1 MPDLDR
7 RRAAIVGIV
16 VLAVVA
22 MAVWQWRGSDQAP
35 APAERALPVQPAGGS
50 ARAEVTVHVAGAVRR
65 PGVYRLRAGT
75 RVDDAVRRAGGA
87 TRRADLSAVNLAA
100 ALEDG
105 RQVLVPRREPVA
117 VTGGANGATGPP
129 AKVNL
134 NTAGEEELDGLV
146 GVGPATAQKILG
158 YREQHGS
165 FGSVEELGDVPGI
178 GERRLEALRELVTV

>member
-7 RRAAIVGIV
+7 RRAVIAGV
-16 VLAVVA
+16 VVVA
-22 MAVWQWRGSDQAP
+22 ILVLGAWQMRGRGEAAAP
-35 APAERALPVQPAGGS
+35 AQPALPVQSDGAASRAG
-50 ARAEVTVHVAGAVRR
+50 VVVHVAGAVRR
-65 PGVYRLRAGT
+65 PGVYRLRTGA

-100 ALEDG
+100 LVEDG
-105 RQVLVPRREPVA
+105 RQVLVPRRVPA
-117 VTGGANGATGPP
+117 ASAGQAAAAP

-134 NTAGEEELDGLV
+134 NTATEEELDKLV
-146 GVGPATAQKILG
+146 GVGPATAAKILAH
-158 YREQHGS
+158 REQHGS